1 MTIEASSKLYH
12 ASKVDNNHKSI
23 SKKTEILRRTKNS
36 EEKILVYSYTD
47 FKKKEVNT
55 LASCKVKRFARPI
68 S

>member
-47 FKKKEVNT
+47 FKKK
-55 LASCKVKRFARPI
+55 R
-68 S
+68 